1 MEYVEPVSQSKSR
14 NKYFL
19 LLTDLLSKFVVT
31 KTVSINTS
39 TTTAKFLL
47 YDAFMIDGVSIGI
60 ITNNGRHFTSSLY

>member
-1 MEYVEPVSQSKSR
+1 
-14 NKYFL
+14 
-19 LLTDLLSKFVVT
+19 VT

-47 YDAFMIDGVSIGI
+47 YDAFMIDGVPIGI